1 MSENDELKDF
11 MDELEGST
19 EDNQVNMDVETY
31 EELPPITEEEFEQKL
46 MSGVAMLL
54 DNCNTVAHALK
65 KRIESGDSFEGTV
78 LGFAQ
83 ATDNTIKTL
92 KVLENRRNLK
102 LKEDKN
108 YIRQQDG
115 ENIKLI
121 ASVNIVLN
129 QLVKQTDKGNDDLT
143 NIKQNIGAV
152 KPIITDNVQRL
163 LDIHHNVLD
172 LKKDAN

>member
-102 LKEDKN
+102 LKEDIENRKIEKVHKN
-108 YIRQQDG
+108 RLEIEEKRNEGKEKASTVLTQNNTFVGDPD
-115 ENIKLI
+115 EFFKKMNKIK
-121 ASVNIVLN
+121 
-129 QLVKQTDKGNDDLT
+129 DKSID
-143 NIKQNIGAV
+143 V
-152 KPIITDNVQRL
+152 
-163 LDIHHNVLD
+163 
-172 LKKDAN
+172 